1 MISRPLALTFVGF
14 AALGAAVLGAFV
26 YERTR
31 APSAPARP
39 TIATIPATA
48 ARAPAT
54 AAGPAPETVP
64 TLRPVFALPDLQGK
78 THSITEWDGKPLI
91 VNFWAT
97 WCAPCR
103 REMPLLNRI
112 KREYAP
118 KGVEIVGIAVDIAA
132 DVKTYVAKFPVD
144 YSVLIGDQDGLDAA
158 RDFGVTDPVFPFT
171 AFIDAK
177 GRILMIHVGE
187 LHEPTARAIL
197 GVVLRADTGALGPEA
212 ARAAVKAALAEL
224 PPDDPTQGG

>member
-1 MISRPLALTFVGF
+1 MISRPLALTFAGF

-26 YERTR
+26 YERTHSP
-31 APSAPARP
+31 AAPAP
-39 TIATIPATA
+39 LTIATMAVTPPQPPAAPTGPAT
-48 ARAPAT
+48 
-54 AAGPAPETVP
+54 ETVP
-64 TLRPVFALPDLQGK
+64 TQRPLFALPDLEGK
-78 THSITEWDGKPLI
+78 THSIAEWDGKPLI

-112 KREYAP
+112 KHEYAI

-132 DVKTYVAKFPVD
+132 DVKTYVTKFPVD
-144 YSVLIGDQDGLDAA
+144 YPVLVGDQDGIDAA
-158 RDFGVTDPVFPFT
+158 RDFGITDPVFPFT

-177 GRILMIHVGE
+177 GRVLMIHVGE

-197 GVVLRADTGALGPEA
+197 GVVLRADTEALSPEA
-212 ARAAVKAALAEL
+212 ARAAVKAALAAL
-224 PPDDPTQGG
+224 PPDEPAPAG

>member
-1 MISRPLALTFVGF
+1 MISRPLALTFAGF

-26 YERTR
+26 YERTHVAA
-31 APSAPARP
+31 APTRLTVA
-39 TIATIPATA
+39 TIAVTPAQ
-48 ARAPAT
+48 PPLAT
-54 AAGPAPETVP
+54 AGPATGTVP
-64 TLRPVFALPDLQGK
+64 TLRPLFALPDLAGK
-78 THSITEWDGKPLI
+78 THSISEWDGQPLI

-103 REMPLLNRI
+103 REMPLLIRI
-112 KREYAP
+112 KQEYAP
-118 KGVEIVGIAVDIAA
+118 KGVEVVGIAVDIAA
-132 DVKTYVAKFPVD
+132 DVKTYLAKFPVN
-144 YSVLIGDQDGLDAA
+144 YPVLVGDQDGIDAA

-197 GVVLRADTGALGPEA
+197 GVVLRADTGEMSPEA
-212 ARAAVKAALAEL
+212 ARAAVKAALAAL
-224 PPDDPTQGG
+224 PPEDPAHAG

>member
-1 MISRPLALTFVGF
+1 MISRPLALTFAGF

-26 YERTR
+26 YERTHPR
-31 APSAPARP
+31 APTKLNIATVAVTAAPAP
-39 TIATIPATA
+39 VSP
-48 ARAPAT
+48 
-54 AAGPAPETVP
+54 AGPPTETVP
-64 TLRPVFALPDLQGK
+64 TLRPVFALPDLAGK
-78 THSITEWDGKPLI
+78 THSITEWDGQPLI

-112 KREYAP
+112 KHEYAS
-118 KGVEIVGIAVDIAA
+118 KGVEVVGIAVDIAA
-132 DVKTYVAKFPVD
+132 DVKAYVSKFPVD
-144 YSVLIGDQDGLDAA
+144 YPVLVGDQDGIDAA

-171 AFIDAK
+171 VFIDAK

-197 GVVLRADTGALGPEA
+197 AVVLRADTGQLGPAE
-212 ARAAVKAALAEL
+212 ARAAVRAALAAL
-224 PPDDPTQGG
+224 PPDDPAHAG